1 MNKDMSFYHKKLNKA
16 SLAFLKQLNTHWIPL
31 LIVMLLLILAYYW
44 FEWRIFSNFVIAI
57 DRSPQFMYDFI
68 SYYYPMGK
76 QILQNPLPV
85 EGYFYTSF
93 FALLIEPISKQ
104 TISLAMFTWG
114 IIQALCLIVLY
125 VFSVRS
131 IPNLQKIGA
140 VLYIGLCVTS
150 FPILHNMKWGQVS
163 LLITACIITAFLA
176 VKQNK
181 KVLAGVLLGFA
192 TAIKLYPIYFIV
204 YFILRRDIRTCIAF
218 GLSTL
223 SFYFIFPSII
233 LGFDNWLTFEKT
245 ANEAIINSGWVSRDV
260 NSQYIVHV
268 GLRWFN
274 FIFDRVAGEII
285 SEYLTTIGYILALSC
300 IVCVWL
306 LQQTTSSEK
315 HTLSLVS
322 LFLLIPFVIKTSWP
336 HYFVY
341 LPFCQTAILWYFFSW
356 HDHQLKIPS
365 KALYALPI
373 LSMILSSI
381 FVFNLFPNWSLYN
394 AYGLLFL
401 SNLLLLVAIYIITI
415 QQFLYQSLYLTQN
428 HN

>member
-1 MNKDMSFYHKKLNKA
+1 MSFYRKELSKA
-16 SLAFLKQLNTHWIPL
+16 SSAFLKKLNTHWIAL
-31 LIVMLLLILAYYW
+31 SIVMLLFILAYYW
-44 FEWRIFSNFVIAI
+44 FAWRTFSNFVAAI

-68 SYYYPMGK
+68 SHYYPMGK

-104 TISLAMFTWG
+104 TISIAIFVWG
-114 IIQALCLIVLY
+114 TIQVLCLIVLF
-125 VFSVRS
+125 VFSIRS
-131 IPNLQKIGA
+131 IPNLQKIGT

-163 LLITACIITAFLA
+163 LLITMCIISAFFA
-176 VKQNK
+176 AKQNK
-181 KVLAGVLLGFA
+181 KVLAGILLGFV
-192 TAIKLYPIYFIV
+192 TAIKLYPLYFIV
-204 YFILRRDIRTCIAF
+204 YFILRRDIRTCISF

-223 SFYFIFPSII
+223 SFYFIIPSMI

-245 ANEAIINSGWVSRDV
+245 ANEAIINSGWVSHDV

-274 FIFDRVAGEII
+274 FIFNRSAGEIT
-285 SEYLTTIGYILALSC
+285 SGYLITIGYILALSC

-306 LQQTTSSEK
+306 LQKTTLSEK
-315 HTLSLVS
+315 HSLSLVS

-341 LPFCQTAILWYFFSW
+341 LPFCQTVILWYFASL
-356 HDHQLKIPS
+356 HYVQAKIPT
-365 KALYALPI
+365 KVLCILPI
-373 LSMILSSI
+373 LSMLLSSI
-381 FVFNLFPNWSLYN
+381 FMFNLFPNWSLYN

-401 SNLLLLVAIYIITI
+401 SNLLLLIAIYIIII
-415 QQFLYQSLYLTQN
+415 QQFLYQPLYNTPN
-428 HN
+428 DYTSK